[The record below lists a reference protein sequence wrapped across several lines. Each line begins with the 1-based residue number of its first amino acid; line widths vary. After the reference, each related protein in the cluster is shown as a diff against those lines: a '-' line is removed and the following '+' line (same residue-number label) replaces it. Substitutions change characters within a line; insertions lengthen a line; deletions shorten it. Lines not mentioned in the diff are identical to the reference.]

1 MKPLPVVLLVALA
14 ALSLSGCGTTETEVG
29 VPATALAA
37 SAAVPSTLGLP
48 TAASGESPS
57 AAAAPL
63 VGTATA
69 PPAPTTPRQI
79 MLHVFLIAIG
89 DNGMS
94 GKKIGCGDSVV
105 PVPMEVP
112 YTVGVLKASLNA
124 LFSLKERDY
133 GERGLYNSLYQS
145 DLRVQDALL
154 EDGTATVNLTGN
166 LQLGGECDNPR
177 VKAQIEETALQFS
190 TLHQLKVFL
199 NGEPLDQALSLK

>member
-1 MKPLPVVLLVALA
+1 
-14 ALSLSGCGTTETEVG
+14 
-29 VPATALAA
+29 
-37 SAAVPSTLGLP
+37 
-48 TAASGESPS
+48 
-57 AAAAPL
+57 
-63 VGTATA
+63 
-69 PPAPTTPRQI
+69 